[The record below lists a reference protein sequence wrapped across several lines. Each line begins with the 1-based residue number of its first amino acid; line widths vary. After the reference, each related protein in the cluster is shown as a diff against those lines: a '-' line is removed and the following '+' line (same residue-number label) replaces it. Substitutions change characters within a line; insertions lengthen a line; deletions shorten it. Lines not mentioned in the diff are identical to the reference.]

1 MFVKPLTTGES
12 IFKPPFSKKLK
23 VGYVT
28 LQKNQEIGEHTT
40 TDKEEVLFIIEGT
53 ANVKVANEQQEVT
66 AGHLIYIPPETLH
79 NIVNHHSSPLKYLYL
94 VGLL

>member
-1 MFVKPLTTGES
+1 MVIKPLTTGES
-12 IFKPPFSKKLK
+12 IFQPPFSKKLK

-28 LQKNQEIGEHTT
+28 LQKNQEIGAHTT
-40 TDKEEVLFIIEGT
+40 TDKEEVLFILEGT
-53 ANVKVANEQQEVT
+53 AHVIVANEQQEVT

-79 NIVNHHSSPLKYLYL
+79 NVVNRNIKPLKYLYL